1 MLLAIDT
8 STARIGLAL
17 YDGTSVP
24 GEFSW
29 HSGLHHTQELAPA
42 LAELL
47 RLVDIKI
54 GAVKAIGVAL
64 GPGSFTSLRVG
75 LAFAKGLVLARHIP
89 VIGISTLD
97 IVAAAVPISGPSTG
111 SLMSALP
118 SRTGVHRIASLMPPV
133 FAYPDGQARAAR
145 TVSRPPAPVASA
157 QAGQRRRLVAVVQAG
172 RGRLAFGWYSAEEN
186 EWQADGPAMVA
197 TADELAEKI
206 HKPVIVCGEM
216 SADERQR
223 LGRKFKNV
231 TLASPAQCVRRP
243 GILAELAWKKWQSG
257 KIDSAAALAPI
268 YLHMSG
274 GLPA

>member
-8 STARIGLAL
+8 SSAQIGLAL

-24 GEFSW
+24 GEFVW

-47 RLVDIKI
+47 RRVGIKMS
-54 GAVKAIGVAL
+54 AVTALGVAL

-75 LAFAKGLVLARHIP
+75 LAFVKGLVLAGHMP

-97 IVAAAVPISGPSTG
+97 IVAAAVPLSS
-111 SLMSALP
+111 
-118 SRTGVHRIASLMPPV
+118 
-133 FAYPDGQARAAR
+133 
-145 TVSRPPAPVASA
+145 
-157 QAGQRRRLVAVVQAG
+157 RRLAAVVQAG
-172 RGRLAFGWYSAEEN
+172 RGHLALGWYNAADSG
-186 EWQADGPAMVA
+186 WQAEGPAVVV
-197 TADELAEKI
+197 TADELADSI

-223 LGRKFKNV
+223 LARRFKNV
-231 TLASPAQCVRRP
+231 ILASPAQCVRRP
-243 GILAELAWKKWQSG
+243 GILAELAWQKWQAG
-257 KIDSAAALAPI
+257 KIDSAATLAPI
-268 YLHMSG
+268 YLHIAG